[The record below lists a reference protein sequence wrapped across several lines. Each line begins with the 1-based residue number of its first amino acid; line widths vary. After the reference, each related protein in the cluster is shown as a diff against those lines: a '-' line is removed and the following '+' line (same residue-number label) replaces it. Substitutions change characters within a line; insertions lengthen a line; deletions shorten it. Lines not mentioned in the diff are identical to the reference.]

1 MSKSLL
7 IKQLGTWILISFA
20 TLAYLEVGLRL
31 IGRAALPLLRT
42 DPEVGSIHVK
52 EFQGNVWDER
62 SQQSHYIKTNNLGY
76 IGDRNISPIVAT
88 GTTRIAILGDSLVE
102 AQQVDFYHNF
112 SHLLQTALNISRT
125 CSQTFEVLNF
135 GVGGTGTFSQYQ
147 TFKYKIASLHPDL
160 TLLVFH
166 DDYLDNLQKSG
177 FNLENYAQERT
188 SVGLKAF
195 LLQFQLPKFVFS
207 KVQSSTTVI
216 YLLRMLGFYES
227 SGIVGG
233 ASNNPSTEPSFLGY
247 TFDLL
252 KKMDALV
259 RASGS
264 KLIVVVYSDEKH
276 SAYIDAWKQDS
287 QMAALT
293 EFLTRE
299 QITFVNP
306 ANDLAKAK
314 VNISGCLTYDCEDHF
329 NQQGHEIMARFLY
342 QTVKTHLGINNRC
355 QTPSL

>member
-1 MSKSLL
+1 MNKSFLRS
-7 IKQLGTWILISFA
+7 LGLWILISIA
-20 TLAYLEVGLRL
+20 TLIYLEVGLRF
-31 IGRAALPLLRT
+31 IGRATLPLLRT

-52 EFQGNVWDER
+52 DFRGNVWDER
-62 SQQSHYIKTNNLGY
+62 SQQSHFIKTNNLGY
-76 IGDRNISPIVAT
+76 IGEGDVSVVAAT

-112 SHLLQTALNISRT
+112 SHLLETTLNVSRL
-125 CSQTFEVLNF
+125 CSQPFEVLNF

-147 TFKYKIASLHPDL
+147 TFKYKVAPLKPDL

-166 DDYLDNLQKSG
+166 DDYLDNLQKSA
-177 FNLENYAQERT
+177 FNLETYAQERK

-216 YLLRMLGFYES
+216 YLLRTLGFYES
-227 SGIVGG
+227 SGITDGT
-233 ASNNPSTEPSFLGY
+233 SDDPSTSSSFLSY

-252 KKMDALV
+252 KKMDTLV

-264 KLIVVVYSDEKH
+264 NLVVVVYSNEAH
-276 SAYIDAWKQDS
+276 SAHVDAWKQD
-287 QMAALT
+287 QRMVALT
-293 EFLTRE
+293 EFLARE

-306 ANDLAKAK
+306 ANDLAQAK
-314 VNISGCLTYDCEDHF
+314 TKTSGCLTYDCEDHF
-329 NQQGHEIMARFLY
+329 NQQGHEAMASFLY
-342 QTVKTHLGINNRC
+342 QTVKTYLSTHDRC
-355 QTPSL
+355 TASLP